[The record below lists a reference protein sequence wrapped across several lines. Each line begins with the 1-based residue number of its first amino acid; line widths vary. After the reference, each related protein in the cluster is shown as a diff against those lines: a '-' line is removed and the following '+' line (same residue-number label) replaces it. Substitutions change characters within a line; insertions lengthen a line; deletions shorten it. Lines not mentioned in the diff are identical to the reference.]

1 MTGNFKTYFFSHCD
15 FFFISTGYQVR
26 VRHELLLD
34 TLGYV
39 FPEEEY
45 SYWLTTLLMWVLPTI
60 LAIAVVVDVLLAF
73 IYMRYAHPWR
83 GILEDPAPPKVI
95 TAYPVPSS
103 SMKKS
108 RVSPKKVFRVP
119 DDFM

>member
-1 MTGNFKTYFFSHCD
+1 M
-15 FFFISTGYQVR
+15 
-26 VRHELLLD
+26 D

-45 SYWLTTLLMWVLPTI
+45 SYWLMTLLMWLLPTI
-60 LAIAVVVDVLLAF
+60 LAIAAVVDALFAY
-73 IYMRYAHPWR
+73 IYMKYAHPWK

-95 TAYPVPSS
+95 PEAYPVPSS
-103 SMKKS
+103 SMKKLK
-108 RVSPKKVFRVP
+108 VSPKKVFRMP